1 MNAGLHVN
9 RWAKRRP
16 DSCALFDRDRERT
29 WRELDD
35 RTNRLANVLISEFRV
50 RPGERVALLTANRI
64 EVAEVLVACH
74 KARAVYVGLN
84 VRFDADELADALDN
98 AAPVL
103 LVVAGEFAAQATAVA
118 TPRGIPTLDLDD
130 AGPRGY
136 EARLASAD
144 ETAPASSH
152 QSHPG
157 DVACVVYTSG
167 TTGRAKGVTFDHAA
181 VLQHATIACV
191 EYEIGVESRYL
202 VQIPHNSSVNI
213 TIMPCLAAG
222 AALGFADSRSF
233 DPPTFAGLVASA
245 KVTHTFLVPTQLM
258 RILDQLAD
266 DDMRLSGLTTLGYGS
281 SPIAPDRLRQLVDRY
296 GPIFIQLYG
305 MAEVAS
311 IGTLLR
317 KDDHVRALDFEPRLF
332 ASAGRPSW
340 GVDVLVVDD
349 EGAEVETGER
359 GEVVFSGSH
368 VMLGYYRDAER
379 TADAL
384 VNGRMHSGDIGIV
397 DDEGYVYIVD
407 RKKNLIIRGGQNIAP
422 TEIENTLYRHEAVLD
437 ACVVGAPDEEWGER
451 VVAVVTL
458 RPGLRVSESELID
471 FVNASGLARFKRPE
485 QITVVDAIPKN
496 SVGKIDKAL
505 VRGWYWTDGRAV

>member
-233 DPPTFAGLVASA
+233 DPSTFAALVASA

-266 DDMRLSGLTTLGYGS
+266 DDTRLSGLTTLGYGS
-281 SPIAPDRLRQLVDRY
+281 SPIAPHRLRQLVDRY

-340 GVDVLVVDD
+340 GIDVLVVDD
-349 EGAEVETGER
+349 AGAEVEPGER

-368 VMLGYYRDAER
+368 IMLGYYRDAER

-458 RPGLRVSESELID
+458 RPGLQASESELID